1 MNKHNWPTVLAVGFY
16 VVVAVFTLVFI
27 VLINVNPPPIRHNI
41 CTIAEISPDITP
53 EERQRCRQMRGHK
66 L

>member
-1 MNKHNWPTVLAVGFY
+1 VEKIKKY
-16 VVVAVFTLVFI
+16 LVFLY
-27 VLINVNPPPIRHNI
+27 LIPMWAMLTYFIIKVNVNPPVRHNI

-53 EERQRCRQMRGHK
+53 EERKRCREIRGHK

>member
-1 MNKHNWPTVLAVGFY
+1 MKAAEAVAVGFY
-16 VVVAVFTLVFI
+16 AVVAIISLGFMLYAITT
-27 VLINVNPPPIRHNI
+27 PPPVRHNV

>member
-1 MNKHNWPTVLAVGFY
+1 MKPLEAAAVGFY
-16 VVVAVFTLVFI
+16 IVVAMFTLYF
-27 VLINVNPPPIRHNI
+27 LIKVNVNPPVRHNI

-53 EERQRCRQMRGHK
+53 EERKRCQQMRGHK

>member
-1 MNKHNWPTVLAVGFY
+1 MEKLKEYAIFLCLIPAWALLIY
-16 VVVAVFTLVFI
+16 CLVK
-27 VLINVNPPPIRHNI
+27 VNVNPPVRHNI

-53 EERQRCRQMRGHK
+53 EERKRCREIRGHK

>member
-1 MNKHNWPTVLAVGFY
+1 MKPLEAAAVGFY
-16 VVVAVFTLVFI
+16 AVIAMFTLYFI
-27 VLINVNPPPIRHNI
+27 VLVNVKPPPVRHNI

-53 EERQRCRQMRGHK
+53 EERKRCREIRGHK

>member
-1 MNKHNWPTVLAVGFY
+1 MKIAEC
-16 VVVAVFTLVFI
+16 LVFI
-27 VLINVNPPPIRHNI
+27 HVAIVAVITLFFLFLAITTDPPVRHNI

-53 EERQRCRQMRGHK
+53 EERKRCRQIRGHK

>member
-1 MNKHNWPTVLAVGFY
+1 MKILVFMHVAI
-16 VVVAVFTLVFI
+16 VAVITLCFLWLAI
-27 VLINVNPPPIRHNI
+27 TTPPPVRHNV

-53 EERQRCRQMRGHK
+53 EQRKLCQQMRGHK

>member
-1 MNKHNWPTVLAVGFY
+1 MEKLKEYAIFLCLIPAWA
-16 VVVAVFTLVFI
+16 
-27 VLINVNPPPIRHNI
+27 VLIYCLIMVNTNPPVRHNI

-53 EERQRCRQMRGHK
+53 EERKRCRQLRGHK

>member
-1 MNKHNWPTVLAVGFY
+1 MKSLAIGFY
-16 VVVAVFTLVFI
+16 IVVAVISFGFMWYAITT
-27 VLINVNPPPIRHNI
+27 PPPVRHNV

-53 EERQRCRQMRGHK
+53 EERKRCREIRGHK

>member
-1 MNKHNWPTVLAVGFY
+1 MKAAQAAAVGFY
-16 VVVAVFTLVFI
+16 VVVAA
-27 VLINVNPPPIRHNI
+27 INLYFLWYAITTPPPVRHNI

-53 EERQRCRQMRGHK
+53 EERKRCRQMRGHK